1 MTPTTMGLA
10 GKTRREGRGS
20 WDEGGEAAACLWL
33 FGCGLMSP
41 DVRVQLDRGHGTTAL
56 HDATMP
62 APWHARTT
70 TERPMKSV
78 SALGVVAC
86 GKPLCL
92 IHDLTTTTGPQWL
105 RCTPGSRLES
115 IDRSIRSHRGR
126 LFLRRLL
133 MGLGPPASASSSA
146 ALSSSPPGVVRLGE
160 RASSIESPRSLAG
173 GTEEE
178 GVGDRV

>member
-20 WDEGGEAAACLWL
+20 WDEGGEAAAGLWL

-41 DVRVQLDRGHGTTAL
+41 DVRVQWDRGHGTTAL

-78 SALGVVAC
+78 SALDVVAC

-115 IDRSIRSHRGR
+115 IDRFDPIVVVCSCEGSSWALG
-126 LFLRRLL
+126 RRLL
-133 MGLGPPASASSSA
+133 RRRLL
-146 ALSSSPPGVVRLGE
+146 LSSSPPGAVRLGE